1 MRPARLSRK
10 AVWVPTVPYTAYPV
24 FSGPCH
30 ARGYTSPV
38 GTPDQWYT
46 RPVVHWYTRPVV
58 HWYIRPSSGTLVHS
72 TVQWYI
78 RPSSGTL
85 YTRPVVH
92 CTPVQWYIGPEIP
105 VIWTRNTRYLDQ
117 KYPLFGS
124 IWPYSLLF
132 LVHLAIFP
140 AISATLAGPAIS
152 RVISP
157 NNQGVPSGKSLKLVN
172 FRHFLTFWPK

>member
-1 MRPARLSRK
+1 MGAHGAVYGISR
-10 AVWVPTVPYTAYPV
+10 VFRSVPCPWVHQP
-24 FSGPCH
+24 
-30 ARGYTSPV
+30 RG
-38 GTPDQWYT
+38 YT
-46 RPVVHWYTRPVV
+46 RPVVHPTSGTLV
-58 HWYIRPSSGTLVHS
+58 HPTSGTLVHS

-78 RPSSGTL
+78 GTFDRPVVHSTVQWYIVHPSSGTL

-92 CTPVQWYIGPEIP
+92 WS
-105 VIWTRNTRYLDQ
+105 RNTRYLDQ